1 MWFRAFVQ
9 GPGREAESGKKI
21 WQSAN
26 GFAMPVGSSKAMMS
40 NQKSSQDSR
49 QEGLEKNYDERVLYR
64 DATAIVYQT
73 RASSLA
79 TPQKNA
85 HSQQWRSQM
94 LSSTTKWQSGN
105 VIQFPNAKNFF
116 SRRQKQTTTMPWDT
130 GKNNARTHTT
140 QRRQQRKIRLQK
152 QEMNSFQ
159 KPPESNWSR
168 EANTTLLWK

>member
-1 MWFRAFVQ
+1 VRLLPKEGVLTIGGGKRQPCDFEPLFKGLEERQRV
-9 GPGREAESGKKI
+9 GKKI

-85 HSQQWRSQM
+85 HSQQ
-94 LSSTTKWQSGN
+94 
-105 VIQFPNAKNFF
+105 
-116 SRRQKQTTTMPWDT
+116 
-130 GKNNARTHTT
+130 
-140 QRRQQRKIRLQK
+140 
-152 QEMNSFQ
+152 
-159 KPPESNWSR
+159 
-168 EANTTLLWK
+168 